1 MARGNITRRGR
12 SSWRLKIER
21 KAETPG
27 GKPKVF
33 TETLHGKRQDAE
45 RRLTELLGQIDAGK
59 LIEPDKTTVEEYIVD
74 WLGRSPAKGEPS
86 PQPPTGISP
95 KTAERYREL
104 AEQYIYPHLGS
115 TIMQKLRPAQIDEW
129 QEYLLKGGGARGRPL
144 SAQTVNHARR
154 VLHRALE
161 RAVATEVLG
170 RNVVANIDAP
180 KIERVDENGAT
191 KEIQILT
198 AEQIV
203 QVLQKL
209 AGHVLHVIADTG
221 LASGMRRG
229 ELLALDWPSVD
240 LETRK
245 AKVRRSLEETK
256 AGLRFKPTKN
266 RKTRELGLPADTV
279 AVLRAHRKA
288 QLEHRMALGLGKP
301 PADALVFCQ
310 PDGSPIVPSWLS
322 YTWRNTVASLKLPK
336 INFHALRHTHASAL
350 IDAGLNVEVVSRRL
364 GHSSAAIT
372 LKIYSHLFDK
382 QKSDAAAAD
391 AIAAA
396 MRGGTK

>member
-1 MARGNITRRGR
+1 VARGNITRRGR
-12 SSWRLKIER
+12 ASWRLKIEI
-21 KAETPG
+21 ASNEPG
-27 GKPKVF
+27 KRRYH
-33 TETLHGKRQDAE
+33 TETIRGRRQDAE
-45 RRLTELLGQIDAGK
+45 RRLTALLREEDAGVRV
-59 LIEPDKTTVEEYIVD
+59 EPDKRTVEEYIAD
-74 WLGRSPAKGEPS
+74 WLGRSSKKNEAP
-86 PQPPTGISP
+86 PPTPSGISP

-104 AEQYIYPHLGS
+104 AEAYIYPHLGA
-115 TIMQKLRPAQIDEW
+115 TTMQKLRPVQVAEW
-129 QEYLLKGGGARGRPL
+129 QELLLKSGGAKGRPL

-180 KIERVDENGAT
+180 KVERMDESGAI
-191 KEIQILT
+191 KEIEILT
-198 AEQIV
+198 ANEIV
-203 QVLQKL
+203 EALQKL
-209 AGHVLHVIADTG
+209 AGHPLHAIVDTA

-229 ELLALDWPSVD
+229 ELLALDWPSLD

-245 AKVRRSLEETK
+245 VKVRRSLEETRV
-256 AGLRFKPTKN
+256 GLRLKPTKN
-266 RKTRELGLPADTV
+266 RKARELELPSDTV

-288 QLEHRMALGLGKP
+288 QLEQRMALGLGKP

-310 PDGSPIVPSWLS
+310 PSGEPIVPSWLS
-322 YTWRNTVASLKLPK
+322 YTWRNTVASLRLPK
-336 INFHALRHTHASAL
+336 VNFHALRHTHASAL

-396 MRGGTK
+396 MRGGK